1 MSDTKFDA
9 SKYLTKLGQ
18 KDYLEVKWRL
28 LWLRTEHPD
37 ASIVT
42 EMVERQGNF
51 AIFKATVSIPN
62 GGDATGWGSEDV
74 EDFGDFIEKAETKA
88 IGRALAALGFG
99 TQFCEDFNEDG
110 TVTDSPVQRQQ
121 TRPAKPQRTA
131 PDPRTNGEPPD
142 PQAGLGRNIGRPPPQ
157 QIAFIKRLL
166 DDWKGGDERAACEA
180 VQRIMPNAVNDAGT
194 GLAIETLNQV
204 EATKLVAGIQDARRA
219 KQETPAT

>member
-1 MSDTKFDA
+1 MTDTKFDA
-9 SKYLTKLGQ
+9 SKYLTKLHD

-142 PQAGLGRNIGRPPPQ
+142 PQAGLGRNTAESTPQ
-157 QIAFIKRLL
+157 QVTALMQLL
-166 DDWKGGDERAACEA
+166 RNWKGEDERAQCEE
-180 VQRIMPNAVNDAGT
+180 VKKINPRAVNDTGT
-194 GLAIETLNQV
+194 ALIFGTLNQK
-204 EATKLVAGIQDARRA
+204 EAGDLIRGLQDARRA
-219 KQETPAT
+219 KQEAPAN